1 MPGQKIRSVPIT
13 ALFPVARATPEE
25 NVDLRHAMEALPELK
40 KTVGAV
46 ADRIQ
51 QAFLLSVKLRDGIH
65 NLHLMGI
72 AQLRENG
79 ER

>member
-1 MPGQKIRSVPIT
+1 
-13 ALFPVARATPEE
+13 
-25 NVDLRHAMEALPELK
+25 MEALPELK